1 MGSDSRSELFAA
13 RRRIGE
19 TVRWQ
24 AVTWSTQRVAWITMT
39 AAIIAA
45 SAGLFGDGP
54 LANAAARS
62 PDGALS
68 IRYESVV
75 RRTRASRWHI
85 HLRPGGTELRIGP
98 LEGATLVDIAPM
110 PVRQARTETD
120 LLLWF
125 APVEMS
131 GTVVIMTLQ
140 PTAAGTLDVRIGD
153 GRAGIRLSILILP

>member
-1 MGSDSRSELFAA
+1 
-13 RRRIGE
+13 
-19 TVRWQ
+19 
-24 AVTWSTQRVAWITMT
+24 
-39 AAIIAA
+39 
-45 SAGLFGDGP
+45 
-54 LANAAARS
+54 
-62 PDGALS
+62 
-68 IRYESVV
+68 
-75 RRTRASRWHI
+75 
-85 HLRPGGTELRIGP
+85 
-98 LEGATLVDIAPM
+98 M